1 MPDQKILSRESLSPA
16 PSQALSARQP
26 VMAAEIGTDKKPLSC
41 VEPPSVPLPDVVYE
55 RQQKPPFSNFIFYLR
70 ERPDRVRPYQ
80 PKSHKLYLLGVWD
93 LDRNGG
99 NNPPSEYAFSA
110 DDQVAMF
117 KFVFENIVNPDER
130 RRFVGKIKKIIE
142 TAGEQDKLHTGDE

>member
-1 MPDQKILSRESLSPA
+1 MGESNLNTPVKMPLPRIQ
-16 PSQALSARQP
+16 
-26 VMAAEIGTDKKPLSC
+26 
-41 VEPPSVPLPDVVYE
+41 PPSVPLPNVVYE

-93 LDRNGG
+93 LDRNGE

-110 DDQVAMF
+110 ADQVAMF
-117 KFVFENIVNPDER
+117 KFVFENIVEPDER
-130 RRFVGKIKKIIE
+130 RRFVGKIRKIIE
-142 TAGEQDKLHTGDE
+142 TAGEQDKLHMGDE